1 MSFLVLDREGVIWL
15 VSLVTPS
22 NDIYEYAIQIL
33 LGGREVAREWPNPP
47 EAA

>member
-1 MSFLVLDREGVIWL
+1 MLDREGVIWL

-22 NDIYEYAIQIL
+22 NDFYAIQIL